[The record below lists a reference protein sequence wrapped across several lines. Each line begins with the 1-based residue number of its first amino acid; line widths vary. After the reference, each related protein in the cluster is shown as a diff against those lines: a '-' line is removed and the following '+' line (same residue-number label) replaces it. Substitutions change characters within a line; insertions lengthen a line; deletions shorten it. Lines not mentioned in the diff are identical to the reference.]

1 MTLRS
6 SSDKP
11 IGVIGAGNFGTVIAN
26 IIARNRKV
34 LLYARNDDVVKKI
47 LDKRENRGHKMSRNV
62 LPTSDMEYL
71 ASQCDVIFPIVPSSH
86 FRSVIRELAPY
97 LHPYHILIHGTKGFD
112 IKLPKGE
119 TLHSVK
125 SLSRQQV
132 RTMSEVI
139 QEETVVVRVGC
150 LAGPN
155 LAKELSQRQPG
166 ATVVASHFQEVIQ
179 TGKRLLRNDRFQ
191 VYENYDLVGVEIA
204 GVLKNIIAIAS
215 GALSGLGYGENAK
228 GLLISRGAVE
238 MVYLGSVL
246 GGDTKTFLGVAGL
259 GDLVTTCNSPMSRN
273 YTVGY
278 RLAKGEKLKD
288 ILEDMEEVAEGVNT
302 IQIAK
307 KCSDYYKVR
316 PLITD
321 TLYKVLFKG
330 MTVQDALDYLMRYPT
345 ECGYKTLRY
354 KTPRTEPGKLRYSL
368 FSVRHSTF

>member
-26 IIARNRKV
+26 ILARNRKV
-34 LLYARNDDVVKKI
+34 LLYARDETTVKKI
-47 LDKRENRGHKMSRNV
+47 LDKRENRGHKMHKNV
-62 LPTSDMEYL
+62 LPTSELEYL
-71 ASQCDVIFPIVPSSH
+71 ANQCDVIFPIVPSAH
-86 FRSVIRELAPY
+86 FRDMMKKLSPY

-119 TLHSVK
+119 TLETIK
-125 SLSRQQV
+125 TLSRNQV
-132 RTMSEVI
+132 KTMSEVI
-139 QEETVVVRVGC
+139 REESVVVRVGC

-191 VYENYDLVGVEIA
+191 VYENHDLLGVEIA
-204 GVLKNIIAIAS
+204 GVLKNIIAIAA

-238 MVYLGSVL
+238 MVYLGRVL
-246 GGDTKTFLGVAGL
+246 GGDTKTFLGVAGI

-288 ILEDMEEVAEGVNT
+288 ILLDMEEVAEGVNT

-307 KCSDYYKVR
+307 KISDYYKVR
-316 PLITD
+316 PLITN

-330 MTVQDALDYLMRYPT
+330 MTVQEALDYLMRHP
-345 ECGYKTLRY
+345 LNVDV
-354 KTPRTEPGKLRYSL
+354 LL
-368 FSVRHSTF
+368 

>member
-26 IIARNRKV
+26 ILARNRKV
-34 LLYARNDDVVKKI
+34 LLYARDETTVKKI
-47 LDKRENRGHKMSRNV
+47 LDKRENRGHKMHKNV
-62 LPTSDMEYL
+62 LPTSELEYL
-71 ASQCDVIFPIVPSSH
+71 ATQCDVIFPIVPSAH
-86 FRSVIRELAPY
+86 FRDMMKKLSPY

-119 TLHSVK
+119 TLETVK
-125 SLSRQQV
+125 TLSRNQV
-132 RTMSEVI
+132 KTMSEVI
-139 QEETVVVRVGC
+139 REESVVVRVGC

-191 VYENYDLVGVEIA
+191 VYENHDLLGVEIA
-204 GVLKNIIAIAS
+204 GVLKNIIAIAA

-238 MVYLGSVL
+238 MVYLGRVL
-246 GGDTKTFLGVAGL
+246 GGDTKTFLGVAGI

-278 RLAKGEKLKD
+278 RLAIGEKLKD
-288 ILEDMEEVAEGVNT
+288 ILRGMEEVAEGVNT

-307 KCSDYYKVR
+307 KISEYYKVR
-316 PLITD
+316 PLITN

-330 MTVQDALDYLMRYPT
+330 MTVQEALDYLMRHP
-345 ECGYKTLRY
+345 LNVDV
-354 KTPRTEPGKLRYSL
+354 LL
-368 FSVRHSTF
+368 